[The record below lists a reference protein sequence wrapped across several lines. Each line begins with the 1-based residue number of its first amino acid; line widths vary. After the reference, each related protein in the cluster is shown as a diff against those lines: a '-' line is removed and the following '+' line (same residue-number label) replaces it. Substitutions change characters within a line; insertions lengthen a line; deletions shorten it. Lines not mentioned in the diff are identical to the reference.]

1 MQQNW
6 SSCEA
11 RHCRSKYLV
20 SCEFWAG
27 VWCVCCAL
35 PFVYLISQLTHRGTV
50 FDECFD
56 GSGCSES
63 SIASFFH
70 TFLSRFVARLF
81 DCVVCPPADRQEL
94 QVQMKIYERL
104 GLPGACGSTDCTHIP
119 LGKCPR
125 NWQVL
130 CTGKSGKPTL
140 SYSVTCSHS
149 RKIYHCS
156 PGFEG
161 SKNDKTISKY
171 DVFIDSLRTKE
182 LYKEAVWPLRTESGI
197 QRRKGA
203 YLICDGGY
211 HKWYELICGLK
222 HTSSLEHSLWSCQ
235 MESVR
240 KDIECC
246 FGALSQLVHVL
257 PFACAPHH
265 QANNPPTP
273 TPPCIQVF

>member
-1 MQQNW
+1 M
-6 SSCEA
+6 CF
-11 RHCRSKYLV
+11 RIPHLFITILTPCL
-20 SCEFWAG
+20 
-27 VWCVCCAL
+27 
-35 PFVYLISQLTHRGTV
+35 LTHRGTV

-63 SIASFFH
+63 LIASFFH
-70 TFLSRFVARLF
+70 VFLSRFVARLF
-81 DCVVCPPADRQEL
+81 DCVVCSPSTIQEL

-161 SKNDKTISKY
+161 SKNDKTISRY
-171 DVFIDSLRTKE
+171 DVFIERVRSED
-182 LYKEAVWPLRTESGI
+182 LYKQAVLEGST
-197 QRRKGA
+197 RRQA
-203 YLICDGGY
+203 RAA
-211 HKWYELICGLK
+211 
-222 HTSSLEHSLWSCQ
+222 CQ
-235 MESVR
+235 T
-240 KDIECC
+240 
-246 FGALSQLVHVL
+246 LL
-257 PFACAPHH
+257 
-265 QANNPPTP
+265 
-273 TPPCIQVF
+273 